1 MHFLYIR
8 PVIELVAVW
17 AENAWQMQSEGEFAS
32 STDALTQPS
41 PQLTQTYNPHSKMVE
56 NGQINPSSI
65 QSPCSLLYT
74 RPAVVGRASGTVRVH
89 IGRSRTCT
97 VEIGMEEL
105 LEADDDCEFEGCVD
119 GIYGCSFVGGGDEWE
134 GFWVAGGGFGTL
146 LRRVEDEEDGDF
158 C

>member
-1 MHFLYIR
+1 MGR
-8 PVIELVAVW
+8 ECVADAVGGRVCLVHGCVDAAIATAHADV
-17 AENAWQMQSEGEFAS
+17 QSPFQNGRERS
-32 STDALTQPS
+32 DQPLQHSTKAMYTGP
-41 PQLTQTYNPHSKMVE
+41 T
-56 NGQINPSSI
+56 

-74 RPAVVGRASGTVRVH
+74 CPAVVGRASGTVRVR
-89 IGRSRTCT
+89 IGRSQTCT